1 MEVLSSLVFAV
12 GIILASVGGIWCLVY
27 AFKESILWGIL
38 SIIIPFV
45 LLVFALMNLDKCKKP
60 LGIWLAGVVLYV
72 IGGFVIA
79 ADVVEQ
85 VDQQQGTTPPAM
97 TEDE

>member
-1 MEVLSSLVFAV
+1 MEALSTIIFVVGVILAAV
-12 GIILASVGGIWCLVY
+12 GSIWILVN

-45 LLVFALMNLDKCKKP
+45 LLIFALMNLDKCKKP

-85 VDQQQGTTPPAM
+85 VDQDQGTTPPAM

>member
-1 MEVLSSLVFAV
+1 MEALSGLVFVV
-12 GIILASVGGIWCLVY
+12 GLILATVGAIWILVN

-45 LLVFALMNLDKCKKP
+45 LLIFALMNLETCKKP

-72 IGGFVIA
+72 IGAFVLVGDA
-79 ADVVEQ
+79 EVQSAE
-85 VDQQQGTTPPAM
+85 TPPAM
-97 TEDE
+97 IGDE